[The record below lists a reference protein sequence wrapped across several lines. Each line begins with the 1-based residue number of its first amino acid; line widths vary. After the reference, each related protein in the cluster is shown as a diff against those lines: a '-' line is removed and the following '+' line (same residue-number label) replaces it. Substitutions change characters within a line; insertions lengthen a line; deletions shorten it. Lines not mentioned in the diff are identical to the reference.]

1 MTKAT
6 PSTASAASASETLAA
21 TPTEEA
27 PVRTLMVGVDIE
39 DLARELKEKML
50 DRANLSIDWHWTDN
64 TEKLIP
70 PACEFVLVVTDF
82 CSHAMAE
89 DVPLMAKAAG
99 VPFVRC
105 ASKWAV
111 AQAHIERERAKVYR
125 LRGIDKTARWEI
137 TKTHK
142 AGPMPGDIAKIL
154 GVDSRMVV
162 NAIGSLSTEG
172 VLPKKKDL
180 QWDDLHSLLPLIEL
194 RIMEHM
200 EAVELAQAAK
210 VELAQAAKFEL
221 AQAVLAQAQAAKVEL
236 AQAAKVELA
245 QAAKVERAS
254 DGTATVFRTVATT
267 VTTHSGKTISQPA
280 LQIKMYAAEIQKL
293 LALAEI
299 REVTISA
306 DEIMAKV
313 VRVDTVTL

>member
-1 MTKAT
+1 MSKAT

-125 LRGIDKTARWEI
+125 LRGIDKTARWES

-142 AGPMPGDIAKIL
+142 AGPIPGDIAKIL

-236 AQAAKVELA
+236 AQAAKVE
-245 QAAKVERAS
+245 RAS

>member
-1 MTKAT
+1 MSKAT

-70 PACEFVLVVTDF
+70 PACEFVMVVTDF

-162 NAIGSLSTEG
+162 NAIGSLLTEG
-172 VLPKKKDL
+172 VLPEKKDL

-200 EAVELAQAAK
+200 EA
-210 VELAQAAKFEL
+210 
-221 AQAVLAQAQAAKVEL
+221 VEL